1 MTIFAYLDAGTGSLL
16 IQMLAGGIAGLAVF
30 VRFRWGTVKGWFQRG
45 AEPEQEPEQESS
57 VEEPSANVVSRPE

>member
-45 AEPEQEPEQESS
+45 EEPEQESS
-57 VEEPSANVVSRPE
+57 VEEPSADVVSRPE